1 MTLMTGTP
9 RALALSLLLAAP
21 ATNAR
26 ATQATCTSLREAAQP
41 SAPSSS
47 FSAPLD
53 RSVSLQA
60 RDVSLR
66 DALDRLAA
74 AARIRLSYASE
85 LLPLDRRVCLYYR
98 GVAIGEALND
108 LLSGTAVE
116 PVATGA
122 DLVVL
127 APSRNAA
134 PSERVSTVRRT
145 TSILD
150 RIVVTGSAAGTTE
163 RSHTV
168 ALDVLHGD
176 HLARR
181 GATTLAEALSGT
193 VPGIWMWAQPPS
205 RLSARYGSIRGAS
218 SFGVSY
224 PKIYLDGVEVANPL
238 VLTDINPE
246 VVQRVEVIRGPQGAA
261 LYGSDAISGVINIL
275 LRHDG
280 IGPSGN
286 RMQLRTSAGVSG
298 SDFASHDVLAQEHAL
313 LLRTGSSTRSAGLG
327 VNISTLG
334 EFVPGAYS
342 RRGSANGDLRVIGAR
357 SSLTMSSRFFSE
369 RVGAPHGLSLA
380 PPSQAPL
387 EQSPS
392 THMYSGRFGSRTV
405 PDSGPPP
412 SAFDSTAPQTVRH
425 YTIGTTAAIMPDARW
440 THTVVLGLDG
450 YRLANVAVDGGPI
463 PTPSDSA
470 LLAARG
476 SANRASVRLSSVAR
490 FGTDDRRSGSLTFAL
505 DHSRLY
511 ETTAAGE
518 MHFVQNIGG
527 GPGGTG
533 GGGPGPGPN
542 LEVAE
547 WRSSVTRTTTG
558 ATSQADL
565 SFSNRLFLTGGLR
578 LERTSGFTATSQV
591 STLPLLGTAFVIDNG
606 RTTLKLRSAYGK
618 GIRPAR
624 TTVRAMGWTLWQPG
638 SAAPDLAPEEQV
650 GVEVGADLL
659 FDRLGTLRVTRFDQ
673 QASGLIQPVAVSGDP
688 RFDGPSRNRRFGY
701 QLQNVGEIG
710 NSGWELEGSLALGRL
725 ALGGALALVDS
736 RVERT
741 ASGYNGDLRV
751 GDRVLEVPK
760 RTTSF
765 NASWLGGA
773 WSTGFTLTRASD
785 WVNYDRE
792 ALNQAVL
799 APSRSTYDFAGATL
813 RSFWREYD
821 GVTRLNAAFN
831 RDLGRGLSL
840 VVSGDNLLGYQEGE
854 PDNVTV
860 LPGRTVIAGLRLKF

>member
-1 MTLMTGTP
+1 MRPGRKTRCT
-9 RALALSLLLAAP
+9 LALSFLIGVPTTSAQAI
-21 ATNAR
+21 
-26 ATQATCTSLREAAQP
+26 QATCTSVQPAAQT
-41 SAPSSS
+41 SAGPTA
-47 FSAPLD
+47 FAAPLD
-53 RSVSLQA
+53 RAISLQA

-74 AARIRLSYASE
+74 SARIRLSYASE
-85 LLPLDRRVCLYYR
+85 LLPLDRRVCFSYR
-98 GVAIGEALND
+98 GVAIGEALGD
-108 LLSGTAVE
+108 LLSGSAIE
-116 PVATGA
+116 PVATGG

-127 APSRNAA
+127 APSRSAA
-134 PSERVSTVRRT
+134 PAQGVSLVRRP
-145 TSILD
+145 TSVLD
-150 RIVVTGSAAGTTE
+150 RIVVTGSAAGATE
-163 RSHTV
+163 RSNSV

-176 HLARR
+176 DLARR

-224 PKIYLDGVEVANPL
+224 PKIYIDGVEVANPL

-246 VVQRVEVIRGPQGAA
+246 VVERVEVIRGPQGAA

-280 IGPSGN
+280 IGPSGD
-286 RMQLRTSAGVSG
+286 RLQLRTSAGVSG

-313 LLRTGSSTRSAGLG
+313 LLRSGTSTRSAGLG
-327 VNISTLG
+327 VNVSTFG

-342 RRGSANGDLRVIGAR
+342 RRGSANGDMRLIGAR
-357 SSLTMSSRFFSE
+357 SSLTMSGRFFSE

-380 PPSQAPL
+380 PAQPGLQ
-387 EQSPS
+387 ESPS
-392 THMYSGRFGSRTV
+392 LHTYSGRRFGSQS
-405 PDSGPPP
+405 PLDSGPPP

-440 THTVVLGLDG
+440 THSAVIGLDG

-463 PTPSDSA
+463 PTPADSA

-476 SANRASVRLSSVAR
+476 SADRASVRLSSVAR

-505 DHSRLY
+505 DHSRLH
-511 ETTAAGE
+511 EATAAGE
-518 MHFVQNIGG
+518 MLVVQSGG
-527 GPGGTG
+527 AGPS
-533 GGGPGPGPN
+533 GPGPGPGPQVEE
-542 LEVAE
+542 L
-547 WRSSVTRTTTG
+547 RSSVTRTTTG

-565 SFSNRLFLTGGLR
+565 SFRNRLFLTGGLR
-578 LERTSGFTATSQV
+578 LERTSGFTARSQL
-591 STLPLLGTAFVIDNG
+591 STLPLLGAAFVIANG

-624 TTVRAMGWTLWQPG
+624 TTMRATGWTLWQPG
-638 SAAPDLAPEEQV
+638 SAQDLAPEEQV
-650 GVEVGADLL
+650 GVEFGADLL
-659 FDRLGTLRVTRFDQ
+659 FDRVGTLRLTRFDQ
-673 QASGLIQPVAVSGDP
+673 QASGLIQPVATSDP
-688 RFDGPSRNRRFGY
+688 RLDGPSHNRRFGY

-710 NSGWELEGSLALGRL
+710 NSGWELEGSFVFGRL
-725 ALGGALALVDS
+725 ALGSALSLVDS

-741 ASGYNGDLRV
+741 ANGYSGDLRA

-760 RTTSF
+760 RTASL
-765 NASWLGGA
+765 NATWLGGA

-785 WVNYDRE
+785 WINYDRE
-792 ALNQAVL
+792 ALNQALL
-799 APSRSTYDFAGATL
+799 APNYSMHDFVGATL
-813 RSFWREYD
+813 RSFWRTYD
-821 GVTRLNAAFN
+821 GVTRLNATFQ
-831 RDLGRGLSL
+831 RDLARGLSL
-840 VVSGDNLLGYQEGE
+840 VISGDNLLGYQEGE

-860 LPGRTVIAGLRLKF
+860 LPGRTVIAGLRFKF

>member
-1 MTLMTGTP
+1 MTSRTGAL
-9 RALALSLLLAAP
+9 RALALLFLFAAP
-21 ATNAR
+21 ATSAQ
-26 ATQATCTSLREAAQP
+26 ALQATCLSVREAALT
-41 SAPSSS
+41 SVASSS
-47 FSAPLD
+47 FSPPLD

-60 RDVSLR
+60 RDISLR

-85 LLPLDRRVCLYYR
+85 LLPLDRRVCLSYR
-98 GVAIGEALND
+98 GVAIGEALSD
-108 LLSGTAVE
+108 LLNGTSVE

-127 APSRNAA
+127 APSRSAA
-134 PSERVSTVRRT
+134 PSERVPTVRRT

-176 HLARR
+176 DLARR
-181 GATTLAEALSGT
+181 SATTLAEALSGT

-224 PKIYLDGVEVANPL
+224 PKIYIDGVEVANPL
-238 VLTDINPE
+238 VLTAINPE
-246 VVQRVEVIRGPQGAA
+246 VVERVEVIRGPQGAA

-280 IGPSGN
+280 IGPSGD
-286 RMQLRTSAGVSG
+286 RMQLRSSAGVSG

-313 LLRTGSSTRSAGLG
+313 LFRTGSSTRSAGLG
-327 VNISTLG
+327 LNVSTLG

-342 RRGSANGDLRVIGAR
+342 RRGSANADLRVIGAR
-357 SSLTMSSRFFSE
+357 SSLTMSGRFFSE

-380 PPSQAPL
+380 PPSQPQL
-387 EQSPS
+387 EESAS
-392 THMYSGRFGSRTV
+392 THMYPRRVGSRSL

-412 SAFDSTAPQTVRH
+412 SAFDSTSPQTVRH
-425 YTIGTTAAIMPDARW
+425 YTFGTTAAIMPDARW

-490 FGTDDRRSGSLTFAL
+490 FGTDDHRSGSLTFAL

-518 MHFVQNIGG
+518 MHFVQSSGA
-527 GPGGTG
+527 GP
-533 GGGPGPGPN
+533 GGGPGPGPAF
-542 LEVAE
+542 EVAE
-547 WRSSVTRTTTG
+547 LRSSVNRMTTG

-565 SFSNRLFLTGGLR
+565 SFRNRLFLTGGLR
-578 LERTSGFTATSQV
+578 LERTSGFTAASQV
-591 STLPLLGTAFVIDNG
+591 STLPLLGAAFVIDNG

-624 TTVRAMGWTLWQPG
+624 TTVRATGWTLWQPG
-638 SAAPDLAPEEQV
+638 SAAQDLAPEEQV

-659 FDRLGTLRVTRFDQ
+659 FDRLATLRVTRFDQ
-673 QASGLIQPVAVSGDP
+673 QASGLIQPVAVSGDTG
-688 RFDGPSRNRRFGY
+688 FNGPSHNRRFGY

-710 NSGWELEGSLALGRL
+710 NSGWELEGSLALGRI
-725 ALGGALALVDS
+725 ALGGALAFVDS

-741 ASGYNGDLRV
+741 ASGYTGDLRV

-760 RTTSF
+760 RTASI
-765 NASWLGGA
+765 NATWLGGA

-792 ALNQAVL
+792 ALNLAML
-799 APSRSTYDFAGATL
+799 APNRSLHDFVGATL

-821 GVTRLNAAFN
+821 GVTRVNATFN
-831 RDLGRGLSL
+831 RDLSRGLSL
-840 VVSGDNLLGYQEGE
+840 VITGDNLLSYQEGE